1 MLNKKGWFILM
12 FLFFLFCFFPILKT
26 KEVGATNFIPQV
38 TIPGSSF
45 QAGTSTKIEDSTASI
60 GIYVKS
66 IYNYLVGIVGI
77 VAAIVLMLAGVIW
90 LTAGGSPDKV
100 SQAKNLIAGSLTGLV
115 LVLVSYVILRTINPY
130 LVDFRDTTIPKIKPP
145 EKIFLCVKYNEG
157 EMPGEVEV
165 KDDGSIIILK
175 ILRTQAD
182 INKNE
187 KITKAGGRIED
198 TASQCKEDEVCS
210 RVKYEYPN
218 NIFECTKKGDI
229 KCCQYEKADTVGIT
243 CKTITN
249 GESCPNP
256 KENYPNIKLKYI
268 YEEKECDGAYNDSGR
283 NPCVPGGKQ

>member
-1 MLNKKGWFILM
+1 MLNKKSWFILI
-12 FLFFLFCFFPILKT
+12 FLFFLFVFSPTLKT
-26 KEVGATNFIPQV
+26 KEAGATNFIPQV
-38 TIPGSSF
+38 TIPGSNF

-60 GIYVKS
+60 GIYIKS
-66 IYNYLVGIVGI
+66 IYNYLLGIVGI

-130 LVDFRDTTIPKIKPP
+130 LVDFRDTIIPRIEPS
-145 EKIFLCVKYNEG
+145 EDIVFCVKYNEG
-157 EMPGEVEV
+157 EMPGEL
-165 KDDGSIIILK
+165 KDDGTII

-182 INKNE
+182 IDKNE

-210 RVKYEYPN
+210 KVKYEYPN
-218 NIFECTKKGDI
+218 NIFECTKKGDL
-229 KCCQYEKADTVGIT
+229 KCCQYEKYSTIGIT

-249 GESCPNP
+249 GESCPDP
-256 KENYPNIKLKYI
+256 KESYPDIKLKYI
-268 YEEKECDGAYNDSGR
+268 YEGEKCDPAYNDSGR